1 MIRPFNKN
9 TKIKNNTKVA
19 ILRDLARRI
28 FTPLVRIYAFYV
40 QGFRAMKL
48 GKTLWG
54 LIAIKLFVIF
64 VVLKMFVFDSNLN
77 TRFAD
82 DSAKSDFVLM
92 NLTK

>member
-1 MIRPFNKN
+1 MISPL
-9 TKIKNNTKVA
+9 KIFKKNNAKVA
-19 ILRDLARRI
+19 IILRELARFI
-28 FTPLVRIYAFYV
+28 FTPLVRIYAFYA

-64 VVLKMFVFDSNLN
+64 VVLKMFVFDNNLN
-77 TRFAD
+77 TRFSD
-82 DSAKSDFVLM
+82 DSAKSDFVIM

>member
-1 MIRPFNKN
+1 M
-9 TKIKNNTKVA
+9 
-19 ILRDLARRI
+19 RDLAKQI
-28 FTPLVRIYAFYV
+28 FAPIVRIYDFYA

-64 VVLKMFVFDSNLN
+64 VVLKMFIFDDNLN

>member
-1 MIRPFNKN
+1 MRE
-9 TKIKNNTKVA
+9 
-19 ILRDLARRI
+19 LAKQ
-28 FTPLVRIYAFYV
+28 FFASLVRIYDFYV

-48 GKTLWG
+48 GRTLWG

-64 VVLKMFVFDSNLN
+64 VVLKMFVFDNNIN
-77 TRFAD
+77 TQFKD

>member
-1 MIRPFNKN
+1 MREL
-9 TKIKNNTKVA
+9 VGQ
-19 ILRDLARRI
+19 I
-28 FTPLVRIYAFYV
+28 FTPIVRIYDFYA

-64 VVLKMFVFDSNLN
+64 VVLKMFIFDDNLN

-82 DSAKSDFVLM
+82 DRAKSDFVLM

>member
-1 MIRPFNKN
+1 
-9 TKIKNNTKVA
+9 
-19 ILRDLARRI
+19 
-28 FTPLVRIYAFYV
+28 
-40 QGFRAMKL
+40 MKL
-48 GKTLWG
+48 GKMLWG

-64 VVLKMFVFDSNLN
+64 VVLKIFIFDDNLN

>member
-1 MIRPFNKN
+1 MKN
-9 TKIKNNTKVA
+9 SAKVA
-19 ILRDLARRI
+19 TLRELVGQI
-28 FTPLVRIYAFYV
+28 FTPIVRIYDFYA

>member
-1 MIRPFNKN
+1 M
-9 TKIKNNTKVA
+9 
-19 ILRDLARRI
+19 DLAKQI
-28 FTPLVRIYAFYV
+28 FSQIARIYAFYA

-48 GKTLWG
+48 GKTLWW

-64 VVLKMFVFDSNLN
+64 VVLKMFIFNGNLN
-77 TRFAD
+77 THFSD